1 MNKIVA
7 ATLLSALLAV
17 PALAGE
23 GGRDPFPFT
32 AGGEITTAAP
42 QGFDVGRAALPNLPQ
57 AYSFAF
63 NGVPTNAPNGQETEV
78 ATANSLP
85 RNAMV
90 GTIEYAQER
99 AVARW
104 FASRPG
110 LRNVAVAPTGR
121 SGT

>member
-1 MNKIVA
+1 MNKFLIA
-7 ATLLSALLAV
+7 SLLSAALAV

-23 GGRDPFPFT
+23 GGRDPFAISAP
-32 AGGEITTAAP
+32 GEITTAAP
-42 QGFDVGRAALPNLPQ
+42 QGFDVGQARLPELPQ

-63 NGVPTNAPNGQETEV
+63 NGVPTNQPNGREAEV
-78 ATANSLP
+78 MTAGSLP

-99 AVARW
+99 SVARW

-110 LRNVAVAPTGR
+110 LQNVAVRGTGR
-121 SGT
+121 SGS